1 MVVMILVYAA
11 LALLLGGGIGYGANL
26 FITKQRTG
34 DAEDAAKKM
43 LEDAKQE
50 AKNKILE
57 AKEVAIKISDDAKKE
72 ERDMR
77 LRLDEK
83 DRRIIDREKLLESKL
98 EAIDRRTE
106 SLTEDEKEIEA
117 IKQELRD
124 IRSRQIENLEKI
136 SNLNKKDA
144 ESKLMAM
151 TEKEIK
157 NDLVEY
163 IEKLKRDAT
172 ENADEDVKEIM
183 AAAMER
189 MATSQATERTIT
201 TVPIPNDEV
210 KGKIIGKE
218 GRNIQAFERLT
229 GVDVLIDESPGLI
242 TLSGFDPIRRQVARV
257 AMEQLVKDGRIHP
270 GRIEEIVDKAQKEID
285 QDIKKAGEQAARD
298 AKVPGLP
305 PEINM
310 LMGQLKFRT
319 SFSQN
324 VLHHS
329 VEMAH
334 LGAMLAEAIGAD
346 VKVSRVASYLHDLGK
361 AVSHEMEGKHHH
373 ITGDMM
379 RKAGFD
385 EATVH
390 AAEAHHDDI
399 DATTPEAMIVR
410 AVDALS
416 AGRPGARGDSVENFG
431 KRMTDL
437 ENVANSFTGVN
448 KTYAM
453 SAGREIRVFVSPE
466 EIDDLSA
473 IKLARDIATK
483 IEATLK
489 YPGTIKVNIIRETRA
504 VEFAK

>member
-1 MVVMILVYAA
+1 MSIIILIAA
-11 LALLLGGGIGYGANL
+11 IICAGALGYGVSLA
-26 FITKQRTG
+26 ISKKKSADG
-34 DAEDAAKKM
+34 KAAAAKE
-43 LEDAKQE
+43 LEDARTK
-50 AKNKILE
+50 AKVIKLE
-57 AKEVAIKISDDAKKE
+57 AKEEAITIARDAKAE
-72 ERDMR
+72 EQKRQS
-77 LRLDEK
+77 RLDEQEK
-83 DRRIIDREKLLESKL
+83 RMLEREKMFDSKI
-98 EAIDRRTE
+98 ETVERRA
-106 SLTEDEKEIEA
+106 LALDADEKEIEA
-117 IKQELRD
+117 IKQELRE
-124 IRSRQIENLEKI
+124 IKERQVKNLEKI
-136 SNLNKKDA
+136 AKMKKKEA
-144 ESKLMAM
+144 SEKLMQM

-157 NDLVEY
+157 ADLVEY
-163 IEKLKRDAT
+163 IEKLKRDAS
-172 ENADEDVKEIM
+172 ENADEDAKEIM

-189 MATSQATERTIT
+189 MATSQAVERTVT
-201 TVPIPNDEV
+201 TVAIPSDEV

-218 GRNIQAFERLT
+218 GRNIQSFERLT
-229 GVDVLIDESPGLI
+229 GVDVLIDESPGVI

-270 GRIEEIVDKAQKEID
+270 GRIEEIVEKAQKEID
-285 QDIKKAGEQAARD
+285 QETKKAGEQAARE
-298 AKVPGLP
+298 AKVVGLP
-305 PEINM
+305 PEINK
-310 LMGQLKFRT
+310 LMGQLKYRT

-334 LGAMLAEAIGAD
+334 LGAMIAEAIGAD
-346 VKVSRVASYLHDLGK
+346 VKVSRTACYLHDLGK
-361 AVSHEMEGKHHH
+361 AVSHEIEGKHHH
-373 ITGDMM
+373 ITGDIM
-379 RKAGFD
+379 RKEGFD

-399 DATTPEAMIVR
+399 EATTPEALIVR

-416 AGRPGARGDSVENFG
+416 AGRPGARGDTAENFG

-437 ENVANSFTGVN
+437 ENVAKSFAGVE
-448 KTYAM
+448 KVYAM

-466 EIDDLSA
+466 NVDDLTA

>member
-1 MVVMILVYAA
+1 MPIVILIAA
-11 LALLLGGGIGYGANL
+11 IIGAGALGYGGSFAINKAKTAKGKAAADKEL
-26 FITKQRTG
+26 ESAKTK
-34 DAEDAAKKM
+34 AKEIK
-43 LEDAKQE
+43 
-50 AKNKILE
+50 LE
-57 AKEVAIKISDDAKKE
+57 AKEEALAIQRDAKAE
-72 ERDMR
+72 EQKRQA
-77 LRLDEK
+77 RLDEQEK
-83 DRRIIDREKLLESKL
+83 RMLEREKLFDSKIESVEL
-98 EAIDRRTE
+98 RTKA
-106 SLTEDEKEIEA
+106 LDTDEKEIEA
-117 IKQELRD
+117 VKQELREIKD
-124 IRSRQIENLEKI
+124 RQIKNLEKI
-136 SNLNKKDA
+136 AKMKKKDA
-144 ESKLMAM
+144 VEKLMQM

-157 NDLVEY
+157 ADLVEY
-163 IEKLKRDAT
+163 IEKLKRDAS
-172 ENADEDVKEIM
+172 ENADEDAKEIM

-201 TVPIPNDEV
+201 TVAIPSDEV

-218 GRNIQAFERLT
+218 GRNIQSFERLT
-229 GVDVLIDESPGLI
+229 GVDVLIDESPGVI

-270 GRIEEIVDKAQKEID
+270 GRIEEIVEKAQKEID
-285 QDIKKAGEQAARD
+285 QETKKAGEDAARE
-298 AKVPGLP
+298 AKVVGLP
-305 PEINM
+305 PEINK
-310 LMGQLKFRT
+310 LMGQLKYRT

-334 LGAMLAEAIGAD
+334 LGAMIAEAIGAD
-346 VKVSRVASYLHDLGK
+346 IKVSRTASYLHDLGK
-361 AVSHEMEGKHHH
+361 AVSHEIEGKHHH
-373 ITGDMM
+373 ITGDIM
-379 RKAGFD
+379 RQQGFD

-399 DATTPEAMIVR
+399 EATTVEAMIVR

-416 AGRPGARGDSVENFG
+416 AGRPGARGDSAENFG

-437 ENVANSFTGVN
+437 ENVAKSFPGVE
-448 KTYAM
+448 KVYAM

-466 EIDDLSA
+466 NVDDLTA

>member
-1 MVVMILVYAA
+1 MPIIILIAVILGAGA
-11 LALLLGGGIGYGANL
+11 LGYGGSVVVSK
-26 FITKQRTG
+26 TKNAKGKAAADKALEQAKTK
-34 DAEDAAKKM
+34 AKEIEIKAKEDA
-43 LEDAKQE
+43 L
-50 AKNKILE
+50 NL
-57 AKEVAIKISDDAKKE
+57 AKETKE
-72 ERDMR
+72 AEVKRQA
-77 LRLDEK
+77 RLDEQEK
-83 DRRIIDREKLLESKL
+83 RMLEREKLFDSKIESV
-98 EAIDRRTE
+98 ERRAKA
-106 SLTEDEKEIEA
+106 LDADEKEIEA
-117 IKQELRD
+117 IKQELREIKD
-124 IRSRQIENLEKI
+124 RQIKNLEKI
-136 SNLNKKDA
+136 AKLKKKDA
-144 ESKLMAM
+144 ADKLMQM
-151 TEKEIK
+151 TEKEMK
-157 NDLVEY
+157 ADLVEY
-163 IEKLKRDAT
+163 IEKLKRDAA
-172 ENADEDVKEIM
+172 ENADEDAKEIM

-201 TVPIPNDEV
+201 TVAIPSDEV

-218 GRNIQAFERLT
+218 GRNIQSFERLT
-229 GVDVLIDESPGLI
+229 GVDVLIDESPGVI

-285 QDIKKAGEQAARD
+285 QETKKAGENAARE
-298 AKVPGLP
+298 AKVVGLP
-305 PEINM
+305 PEINK
-310 LMGQLKFRT
+310 LMGQLKYRT

-334 LGAMLAEAIGAD
+334 LGAMIAESIGAD
-346 VKVSRVASYLHDLGK
+346 VKVSRTASYLHDLGK
-361 AVSHEMEGKHHH
+361 AVSHEIEGKHHH
-373 ITGDMM
+373 ITGDIM
-379 RKAGFD
+379 RQQGFD

-399 DATTPEAMIVR
+399 EATTVEALIVR

-416 AGRPGARGDSVENFG
+416 AGRPGARGDSAENFG

-437 ENVANSFTGVN
+437 ENVAKSFTGVD
-448 KTYAM
+448 KVYAM

-466 EIDDLSA
+466 NVDDLSA

>member
-1 MVVMILVYAA
+1 MQIGLLIAA
-11 LALLLGGGIGYGANL
+11 LLGGGILGVGTSTVVMRKK
-26 FITKQRTG
+26 ITDGKAAS
-34 DAEDAAKKM
+34 DKVIEEAKAKAKEIDLAAKEEA
-43 LEDAKQE
+43 LNLTRDAKE
-50 AKNKILE
+50 E
-57 AKEVAIKISDDAKKE
+57 EKK
-72 ERDMR
+72 RQA
-77 LRLDEK
+77 RLDELEK
-83 DRRIIDREKLLESKL
+83 RLLDREKLYDSKL
-98 EAIDRRTE
+98 EGVEQRNKALE
-106 SLTEDEKEIEA
+106 NDEKEIEA
-117 IKQELRD
+117 IKEELRE
-124 IRSRQIENLEKI
+124 IRGRQVENLEKI
-136 SNLNKKDA
+136 SKLNKKDA
-144 ESKLMAM
+144 EEKLMAM
-151 TEKEIK
+151 TEKDIK
-157 NDLVEY
+157 ADLVEY
-163 IEKLKRDAT
+163 IEKMKRDAS
-172 ENADEDVKEIM
+172 ENADDDAKEIM

-189 MATSQATERTIT
+189 MATGQAVERTIT
-201 TVPIPNDEV
+201 TVAIPSDEV

-218 GRNIQAFERLT
+218 GRNIQTFERLT
-229 GVDVLIDESPGLI
+229 GVDVLIDESPGVI

-285 QDIKKAGEQAARD
+285 GEIKKAGEQAARD

-305 PEINM
+305 PEINR

-329 VEMAH
+329 IEMAH
-334 LGAMLAEAIGAD
+334 LGAMLAEAIGAN
-346 VKVSRVASYLHDLGK
+346 VMVSRTASYLHDLGK
-361 AVSHEMEGKHHH
+361 AVSHEIEGKHHH
-373 ITGDMM
+373 ITGDIM
-379 RKAGFD
+379 RKEGFD

-399 DATTPEAMIVR
+399 EATTAEAMIVR

-416 AGRPGARGDSVENFG
+416 AGRPGARGDTVENFG

-437 ENVANSFTGVN
+437 ENVANSFTGVI

-453 SAGREIRVFVSPE
+453 SAGREIRVFVTPE
-466 EIDDLSA
+466 EVDDLSA
-473 IKLARDIATK
+473 FKMARDIATK

>member
-1 MVVMILVYAA
+1 MPIVILIAA
-11 LALLLGGGIGYGANL
+11 IIGAGALGYGGSIALNKANAV
-26 FITKQRTG
+26 KG
-34 DAEDAAKKM
+34 KAEADKELENAK
-43 LEDAKQE
+43 AK
-50 AKNKILE
+50 AKDIKLE
-57 AKEVAIKISDDAKKE
+57 AKEEALNIQREAKSVEQK
-72 ERDMR
+72 RQA
-77 LRLDEK
+77 RLDEQEK
-83 DRRIIDREKLLESKL
+83 RMLEREKLFDSKIDAVERRAKSLE
-98 EAIDRRTE
+98 T
-106 SLTEDEKEIEA
+106 DEKEIEA
-117 IKQELRD
+117 VKQELREIKD
-124 IRSRQIENLEKI
+124 RQINNLEKI
-136 SNLNKKDA
+136 AKMKKKEAAD
-144 ESKLMAM
+144 KLMQM

-157 NDLVEY
+157 ADLAEY
-163 IEKLKRDAT
+163 IEKLKREAS
-172 ENADEDVKEIM
+172 ENADEDAKEIM

-201 TVPIPNDEV
+201 TVAIPSDEV

-218 GRNIQAFERLT
+218 GRNIQSFERLT
-229 GVDVLIDESPGLI
+229 GVDVLIDESPGVI

-285 QDIKKAGEQAARD
+285 KETKKAGDDAARE
-298 AKVPGLP
+298 AKVLGLP
-305 PEINM
+305 PEINK
-310 LMGQLKFRT
+310 LMGQLKYRT

-334 LGAMLAEAIGAD
+334 LGAMIAEAIGAD
-346 VKVSRVASYLHDLGK
+346 VKVSRTACYLHDLGK
-361 AVSHEMEGKHHH
+361 AVSHEIEGKHHH
-373 ITGDMM
+373 ITGDIM
-379 RKAGFD
+379 RQQGFD

-399 DATTPEAMIVR
+399 EATTVEAMIVR

-416 AGRPGARGDSVENFG
+416 AGRPGARGDSAENFG

-437 ENVANSFTGVN
+437 ENVAKSFPGVE
-448 KTYAM
+448 KVYAM

-466 EIDDLSA
+466 NIDDLSA